1 MNLAFKLHVDTHFI
15 PHHHTNRLEFHVLLF
30 GSNIFFP
37 YLPILVIPHPRPPA
51 PFHLHDSGH
60 FACGVIFKSDC
71 FCLAAC
77 TSFAAA

>member
-15 PHHHTNRLEFHVLLF
+15 SNHHTNRLEFHALFF
-30 GSNIFFP
+30 GSKIFFP
-37 YLPILVIPHPRPPA
+37 YLSILIISPLLLFIPMIVA
-51 PFHLHDSGH
+51 I
-60 FACGVIFKSDC
+60 FACGVIIKSYC